1 MTDKQ
6 KIKTKQKRNF
16 KDTEHLFLWKEIT
29 SQKILVGTEKNKLI
43 EFNSKESIYNMY
55 QISFELKCH

>member
-6 KIKTKQKRNF
+6 KIEMKKKNY

-43 EFNSKESIYNMY
+43 EFNSKENI
-55 QISFELKCH
+55 

>member
-1 MTDKQ
+1 MK
-6 KIKTKQKRNF
+6 KKNY

-43 EFNSKESIYNMY
+43 EFNSKENI
-55 QISFELKCH
+55 

>member
-6 KIKTKQKRNF
+6 KNQNEKKRNF

-43 EFNSKESIYNMY
+43 EFNSKENIYNMY

>member
-43 EFNSKESIYNMY
+43 EFNSKENIYNMY